1 LSAPASPN
9 SNNLPSNFPS
19 QRDRRWPFWPAV
31 PLYPYGTRW
40 TLRQEIIK
48 DQIWTF
54 DQVQGI
60 LYVIV
65 PVRMTVIRLNAGGLF
80 VYAPIAPTPECLAQL
95 QDLID
100 QHGPIKYIILPT
112 VSAIE
117 HKVPAGPFARKFPSA
132 QVYVAPHQWS
142 FPINLPL
149 SWLGLPGDRTQPL
162 PANSAD
168 TPFGDEFDYDLLGP
182 VGLNVGPFEEA
193 VFLHKA
199 SQTLLVTD
207 AVMSIPAEPP
217 AVMDL
222 DPYPLLFHARDRA
235 QDPMQDSPANR
246 IKGWQRIT
254 LFSFYF
260 RPSALGDVNWGQVLK
275 NVSQASDRSKRGYF
289 GLFPFQWKAH
299 WQESFNQ
306 LRNDGKLFVAPVL
319 QKLILNRN
327 PKQVLDWAN
336 LVASWQF
343 TQVIPAHFDAPVK
356 TTPAKFRQAFD
367 FLEQQSRLPEQDLE
381 LISQLDQLLQAV
393 TPPPKA

>member
-1 LSAPASPN
+1 M
-9 SNNLPSNFPS
+9 
-19 QRDRRWPFWPAV
+19 

-40 TLRQEIIK
+40 TLRQEVVK

-65 PVRMTVIRLNAGGLF
+65 PVRMTVIRLQAGGLL
-80 VYAPIAPTPECLAQL
+80 VYAPIAPTPECLGQL
-95 QDLID
+95 QGLID
-100 QHGPIKYIILPT
+100 QYGPIKYIVLPT

-132 QVYVAPHQWS
+132 QVHVAPHQWS

-149 SWLGLPGDRTQPL
+149 SWLGLPGDRTQLL
-162 PANSAD
+162 PTNSAEA
-168 TPFGDEFDYDLLGP
+168 PFGDEFDYEILGP
-182 VGLNVGPFEEA
+182 VDLNVGPFEEA
-193 VFLHKA
+193 VFFHKA

-235 QDPMQDSPANR
+235 QDPIVDTPANR

-260 RPSALGDVNWGQVLK
+260 RPSALADVNWGQVLR
-275 NVSQASDRSKRGYF
+275 NVGGASDRSKRGYF
-289 GLFPFQWKAH
+289 GLFPFQWKEH
-299 WQESFNQ
+299 WLQSFET
-306 LRNDGKLFVAPVL
+306 LRNGGKLFVAPVL
-319 QKLILNRN
+319 QKLILNRA
-327 PKQVLDWAN
+327 PKQVLDWADR
-336 LVASWQF
+336 VARWNF
-343 TQVIPAHFDAPVK
+343 TQIIPAHFDAPVA
-356 TTPAKFRQAFD
+356 TTPQAFRQAFE
-367 FLEQQSRLPEQDLE
+367 FLEQRSSFPPQDLE
-381 LISQLDQLLQAV
+381 LISQLDELLQVV
-393 TPPPKA
+393 TPPPKVKK

>member
-1 LSAPASPN
+1 MPAPAKPTTN
-9 SNNLPSNFPS
+9 AFPS
-19 QRDRRWPFWPAV
+19 KRDRRWSFWPAV

-40 TLRQEIIK
+40 TLRQEIVK

-65 PVRMTVIRLNAGGLF
+65 PVRMTVIRLQAGGLL
-80 VYAPIAPTPECLAQL
+80 VYAPIAPTPECLSQL
-95 QDLID
+95 QTLID

-117 HKVPAGPFARKFPSA
+117 HKVPAGPFARKFPNA

-149 SWLGLPGDRTQPL
+149 SWLGLPSDRTQLL
-162 PANSAD
+162 PANRAD
-168 TPFGDEFDYDLLGP
+168 TPFGDEFDYKILGP
-182 VGLNVGPFEEA
+182 VDLNVGPFEEA
-193 VFLHKA
+193 VFFHKA

-207 AVMSIPAEPP
+207 SVMSIPAEPP

-235 QDPMQDSPANR
+235 QDPILDTPANR

-260 RPSALGDVNWGQVLK
+260 RPSALADVNWGKVLK
-275 NVSQASDRSKRGYF
+275 DISIASDRSKRGYF
-289 GLFPFQWKAH
+289 GLFPFEWKSH
-299 WQESFNQ
+299 WLQSFET
-306 LRNDGKLFVAPVL
+306 LRNGGKLFVAPVL
-319 QKLILNRN
+319 QKLILNRD
-327 PKQVLDWAN
+327 PKQVLAWADR
-336 LVASWQF
+336 VAQWNF
-343 TQVIPAHFDAPVK
+343 TQIIPAHFDAPVA
-356 TTPAKFRQAFD
+356 TTPEEFRQAFE
-367 FLEQQSRLPEQDLE
+367 FLEQRSTFPEQDLA
-381 LISQLDQLLQAV
+381 LISQLDELLQAV
-393 TPPPKA
+393 TPPPQAEP